1 VVGCE
6 IFGSSNAVISL
17 NLSVLPNH
25 LR

>member
-17 NLSVLPNH
+17 NLSILPNH